1 MGSWLGKYDVIF
13 PGAQI
18 RVDSYEKWRA
28 LDGFL
33 TGHSPDY
40 YLPIN
45 SSLTP
50 SEKGSRFLYNSTYF
64 HECRHVLDYALCP
77 SLTARQATLFVS
89 GLYGF
94 GIMDLLHYYPG
105 IFDVIPNPLVKWIRL
120 SPSEKKEYLSSW
132 GYDPEHC
139 IYPDV
144 YLSSDT
150 LVDQIPP
157 VSDPSNIKSVVE
169 SLLAQAY
176 CSRVQFDSYDP
187 QYQDPS
193 GKVYS
198 TSSILES
205 SALLTQLAAIAYYYG
220 KEGKDFARNLITR
233 MAQPGSQV
241 YLDALF
247 FVASHLISRGF
258 KDDFYKYIPFILHWA
273 LLCQRYSFAYP
284 SQPPISSNPAFR
296 LFILLTNSIIEKDD
310 LSILLHDPI
319 AVYNQW
325 QDRLGLDKIDLF
337 FGSEIL
343 ESIRPRIERTSYT
356 SMLLSPLL
364 NSVIC
369 FKEKVT
375 KTFSTNPTGYI
386 NPAAFIKN
394 PYSYPDIPV
403 RFIYSKQALKE
414 RNSDKKYSTFLKSFD
429 DSSSSEIFD
438 VVDAPR
444 FPVRPG
450 TAFLHPE
457 SEDIILSGEKLQNE
471 EAVIRLSELL
481 LSGIK
486 DDLDEQ
492 CIRDL
497 TGGTDICYIF

>member
-40 YLPIN
+40 YLPVN
-45 SSLTP
+45 SSLTT
-50 SEKGSRFLYNSTYF
+50 SEKESRFLYNSTYF
-64 HECRHVLDYALCP
+64 HECRHILDYALCP

-89 GLYGF
+89 GLYGY
-94 GIMDLLHYYPG
+94 GIVDLLHTHPG
-105 IFDVIPNPLVKWIRL
+105 LFDVIPNPLVKWIRL

-132 GYDPEHC
+132 GYDPDYC

-144 YLSSDT
+144 YLSSDS
-150 LVDQIPP
+150 LADQIPP
-157 VSDPSNIKSVVE
+157 VSDPSNIKSIAE

-176 CSRVQFDSYDP
+176 CSRIQFDKYDP

-220 KEGKDFARNLITR
+220 KEGKDFGGKLIAR

-247 FVASHLISRGF
+247 FITSHLIYRGF
-258 KDDFYKYIPFILHWA
+258 KDDIFTYIPYILSWT
-273 LLCQRYSFAYP
+273 LLCQRCSFTYP
-284 SQPPISSNPAFR
+284 SQPPMSSNPAFR
-296 LFILLTNSIIEKDD
+296 LFILLTNEIIEKDD
-310 LSILLHDPI
+310 LSLLLHDPL

-337 FGSEIL
+337 FGAENL
-343 ESIRPRIERTSYT
+343 KSIRPVIERTSY
-356 SMLLSPLL
+356 SSLLLSSLL
-364 NSVIC
+364 NSVAN

-375 KTFSTNPTGYI
+375 NTFSINPTEYI

-394 PYSYPDIPV
+394 PYTYPDIPV
-403 RFIYSKQALKE
+403 RFIYPKQALKE
-414 RNSDKKYSTFLKSFD
+414 RNSDKKYSKFLKSFD
-429 DSSSSEIFD
+429 DSSTSELYH

-450 TAFLHPE
+450 TAFLPPDPE
-457 SEDIILSGEKLQNE
+457 EIILSGEKLLYE
-471 EAVIRLSELL
+471 ETVLRLSESLI
-481 LSGIK
+481 SGIK
-486 DDLDEQ
+486 DGQEEQ
-492 CIRDL
+492 CIRDII
-497 TGGTDICYIF
+497 GGTDICYIF